1 MSLNLQYQNGHLL
14 VFVLR
19 DKNTNEIYGILDNLD
34 SSQNKIFKLSK
45 IGVVTNNI
53 KIECYRVLSN
63 WFLLNSLLQYWALL
77 VFAWVMF
84 TVNIDY
90 LRRLKRRM
98 PKRITATP
106 IPIIHHTTSQNKECM
121 VWVFHLIICLIL

>member
-34 SSQNKIFKLSK
+34 SAQNKIFNLSK

-53 KIECYRVLSN
+53 KTECYRVLSN
-63 WFLLNSLLQYWALL
+63 
-77 VFAWVMF
+77 
-84 TVNIDY
+84 
-90 LRRLKRRM
+90 
-98 PKRITATP
+98 
-106 IPIIHHTTSQNKECM
+106 
-121 VWVFHLIICLIL
+121 